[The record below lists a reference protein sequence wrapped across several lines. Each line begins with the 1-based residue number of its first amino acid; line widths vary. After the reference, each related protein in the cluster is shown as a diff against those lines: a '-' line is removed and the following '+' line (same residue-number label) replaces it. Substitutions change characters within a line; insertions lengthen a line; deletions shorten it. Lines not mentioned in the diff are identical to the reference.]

1 MEVQLY
7 EGEGL
12 DEYHKRTLIAS
23 LVLVVNEGKPPPPVS
38 YVDGVPMATAV
49 PIDQERMARFKKI
62 IREMIL
68 TGVGEIV
75 KKGTPTIGSD
85 GIMKIEEEF
94 KVKISETET
103 MTFPDC
109 FLPKEPEDKDQ
120 PFFPPR

>member
-23 LVLVVNEGKPPPPVS
+23 LILVVNEGKPPPPGS
-38 YVDGVPMATAV
+38 YVDGVPVATAV

-68 TGVGEIV
+68 TGIGEIIR
-75 KKGTPTIGSD
+75 KPTLENGFVRI
-85 GIMKIEEEF
+85 KEEF

-103 MTFPDC
+103 ATFPDC
-109 FLPKEPEDKDQ
+109 FISKDPEDRDH

>member
-23 LVLVVNEGKPPPPVS
+23 LILVVNEGKPPPPVS
-38 YVDGVPMATAV
+38 YVDGVPVATAV

-68 TGVGEIV
+68 TGIGEIIR
-75 KKGTPTIGSD
+75 KPTLENGFVRI
-85 GIMKIEEEF
+85 KEEF

-103 MTFPDC
+103 ATFPDC
-109 FLPKEPEDKDQ
+109 FISKDPEDRDH